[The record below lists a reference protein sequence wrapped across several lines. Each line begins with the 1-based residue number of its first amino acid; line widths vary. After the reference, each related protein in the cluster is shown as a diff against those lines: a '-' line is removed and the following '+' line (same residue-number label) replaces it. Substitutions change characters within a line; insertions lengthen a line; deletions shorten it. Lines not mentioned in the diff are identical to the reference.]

1 MDPIKLSILDYDQR
15 IKDKGYKEVTS
26 NFIHETSSTK
36 FHPEGLFSEEIFG
49 QVTSPERL
57 VRNGYIDLH
66 TTVFHPRIYR
76 ILKSLKGLYEEIISG
91 KSYAGFN
98 ATLGDFEKASIDD
111 MEALPNTL
119 PWVEV
124 GTGFT
129 FFLKYFPKLNIK
141 PTESISRTDKILL
154 LNKYRNMVTVSKWI
168 VVAAGQRE
176 YQEDARGGASEEVNK
191 LYSSLLRL
199 TKALPPKSDQSPVFD
214 TVRYAVQS
222 KINEIHDYGVNFL
235 DGKAGF
241 VQRKYGYRKLAYAT
255 RNVITS
261 PNMAAMSPSS
271 PQFHDLFETKVPLFQ
286 AAKAFQPLVVFNLK
300 EQFFNNIFNI
310 SSNNV
315 SLIDWNTG
323 ELVYREITEAE
334 KNRFMLSDE
343 IVDIINLYR
352 NNKIRFKPVRAQ
364 DIDGKFYKL
373 YMMYDMGKDVWI
385 FRNIEEFKNNLA
397 DQGVLFDEKYVR
409 DFTYADM
416 LYISTYF
423 STQGRNVTITRYP
436 AIEPGSIFPSK
447 VHLVSTKP
455 GRIVTFRS
463 SVGNDIQFPEY
474 PIIGAR
480 SVDSTILHPSRLAG
494 LDADFNTSEHYT
506 GNGVVHRTGKCWNS
520 LITCIATTQPVM
532 VIVNGS
538 RKIEKICK
546 LLYGEIKAQISALGP
561 KEYKQRVISSLRYLS
576 GSGVHRLFPGMGS
589 TVSFIEIGNTV
600 RPIENRFEI

>member
-1 MDPIKLSILDYDQR
+1 MDPIKLSILNYEQR

-98 ATLGDFEKASIDD
+98 ATLGDFEKASMDD

-168 VVAAGQRE
+168 VIAAGQRE
-176 YQEDARGGASEEVNK
+176 YQEDARGGASEEINK

-199 TKALPPKSDQSPVFD
+199 TKALPPKSNQSPVFD

-323 ELVYREITEAE
+323 ELVYKEITEAE

-373 YMMYDMGKDVWI
+373 YMMYDTGKDIWI
-385 FRNIEEFKNNLA
+385 FRNIEEFKQNLV
-397 DQGVLFDEKYVR
+397 DQGVNFDEKYVR

-416 LYISTYF
+416 LYVSTYF

-494 LDADFNTSEHYT
+494 LDADFDGDTISVNSVMSKEANDECNAYYDSL
-506 GNGVVHRTGKCWNS
+506 GS
-520 LITCIATTQPVM
+520 LIDL
-532 VIVNGS
+532 NGS
-538 RKIEKICK
+538 
-546 LLYGEIKAQISALGP
+546 LLVNIDTDLINWITFNLTRDPSIK
-561 KEYKQRVISSLRYLS
+561 
-576 GSGVHRLFPGMGS
+576 
-589 TVSFIEIGNTV
+589 
-600 RPIENRFEI
+600 

>member
-1 MDPIKLSILDYDQR
+1 MDPIKLSILNYEQR

-26 NFIHETSSTK
+26 NFVHETSSTK

-98 ATLGDFEKASIDD
+98 ASIGDFEKASMDD
-111 MEALPNTL
+111 MEADPKSL

-176 YQEDARGGASEEVNK
+176 YQEDSKGGGASEEINK

-199 TKALPPKSDQSPVFD
+199 TKALPPKSDSSPVFD
-214 TVRYAVQS
+214 TIRYAIQN
-222 KINEIHDYGVNFL
+222 KINEIHEYGVNFL
-235 DGKAGF
+235 DGKTGF

-261 PNMAAMSPSS
+261 PNMAAMTPSS
-271 PQFHDLFETKVPLFQ
+271 PQFHDLFESKIPLFQ

-300 EQFFNNIFNI
+300 EQFFGSIFNI

-315 SLIDWNTG
+315 SLIDWNTN
-323 ELVYREITEAE
+323 ELVYREISETE

-352 NNKIRFKPVRAQ
+352 NNKVRFRPVRAQ
-364 DIDGKFYKL
+364 DIDGNWYKL
-373 YMMYDMGKDVWI
+373 YLMYDTGKEVWI
-385 FRNIEEFKNNLA
+385 FRNIEEFKQNLA
-397 DQGVLFDEKYVR
+397 EQDVNFDEQYIR

-423 STQGRNVTITRYP
+423 ATRGRNVTITRYP

-463 SVGNDIQFPEY
+463 HIGNGLQFPEY

-494 LDADFNTSEHYT
+494 LDADFDGDTISVNSVMSKEANDECNAYYDSL
-506 GNGVVHRTGKCWNS
+506 GS
-520 LITCIATTQPVM
+520 LIDL
-532 VIVNGS
+532 NGS
-538 RKIEKICK
+538 
-546 LLYGEIKAQISALGP
+546 LLVNIDTDLINWITFNLTRDPSIK
-561 KEYKQRVISSLRYLS
+561 
-576 GSGVHRLFPGMGS
+576 
-589 TVSFIEIGNTV
+589 
-600 RPIENRFEI
+600 